1 MTYEHDQSSR
11 EKNYNPEITQHV
23 RMITQRLQSTQF
35 TREEGAWKLL
45 FHSNDKQI
53 AEQTEK

>member
-45 FHSNDKQI
+45 LHSNDKQI
-53 AEQTEK
+53 AE